1 MPDSAL
7 NRRSEAL
14 GAWAQLTTPIKLSQE
29 PILSTC
35 MIRSNPVE
43 NSLQEALVSEDCQ
56 ILCHESTS
64 KRGAAPTW
72 HFQLTPQKV
81 NENVRVPV

>member
-1 MPDSAL
+1 
-7 NRRSEAL
+7 
-14 GAWAQLTTPIKLSQE
+14 
-29 PILSTC
+29 
-35 MIRSNPVE
+35 MIRSNPLE
-43 NSLQEALVSEDCQ
+43 NSLQEALVSEDGQ
-56 ILCHESTS
+56 ILCHQSAS